1 MIEVIQIGLGTDIKD
16 NTLLGFLYV
25 LFKYQGTLADKKK
38 LLETRFQMKLTRQM
52 EGALT
57 NMCNLGEGLIADGI
71 ELGLAQGLE
80 QGLEQGLQDLIET
93 YQDDM
98 QLSYDEAVAKLQKKR
113 KLDKS
118 EAERIVK
125 KFWN

>member
-1 MIEVIQIGLGTDIKD
+1 M
-16 NTLLGFLYV
+16 
-25 LFKYQGTLADKKK
+25 
-38 LLETRFQMKLTRQM
+38 
-52 EGALT
+52 
-57 NMCNLGEGLIADGI
+57 
-71 ELGLAQGLE
+71 
-80 QGLEQGLQDLIET
+80 IET

>member
-1 MIEVIQIGLGTDIKD
+1 MAERKNQ
-16 NTLLGFLYV
+16 LLRKVKAEF
-25 LFKYQGTLADKKK
+25 
-38 LLETRFQMKLTRQM
+38 
-52 EGALT
+52 
-57 NMCNLGEGLIADGI
+57 I
-71 ELGLAQGLE
+71 ELSGEEEAQRIEELKDKWERDYNSGVSHAMEEGMRQGMKEGLE